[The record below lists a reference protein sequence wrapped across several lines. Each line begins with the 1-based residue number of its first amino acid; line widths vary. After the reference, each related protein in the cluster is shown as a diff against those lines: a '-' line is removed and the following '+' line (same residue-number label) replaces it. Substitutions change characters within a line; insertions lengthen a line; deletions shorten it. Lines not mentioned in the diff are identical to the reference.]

1 MLKKNTINPNKEGK
15 SIFQDKALIKK
26 IIKQCI
32 ENDVVFI
39 GVFGSFV
46 RGDYKEDSDIDI
58 AILYD
63 KGKSKSL
70 FDLIDLEEKL
80 TRLLG
85 RKVDLGIFDSISP
98 YIINEVKK
106 EMEVIYE
113 KG

>member
-1 MLKKNTINPNKEGK
+1 MPKKNTINPNKEGK
-15 SIFQDKALIKK
+15 SVFRDKALIKK

-39 GVFGSFV
+39 GVFGSF
-46 RGDYKEDSDIDI
+46 
-58 AILYD
+58 D

-80 TRLLG
+80 TQLLG